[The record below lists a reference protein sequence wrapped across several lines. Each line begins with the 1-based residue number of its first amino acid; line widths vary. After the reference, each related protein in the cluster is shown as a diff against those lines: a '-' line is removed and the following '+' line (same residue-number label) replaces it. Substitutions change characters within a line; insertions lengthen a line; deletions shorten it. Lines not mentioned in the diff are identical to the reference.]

1 MQVNKKT
8 ADKGMYSSGRAGVPL
23 EDSLAHD
30 ALARK
35 VKKKRR
41 PKSSP
46 RKPHQKGKSG
56 TFESTKFRQALI
68 RSIENSNKKGKATRH
83 SRNPSHF
90 GSFSR
95 VGIRSSIIISIIISS
110 ILMTSAYASL
120 GPIVLNGDLTKVMN
134 DMLSFT
140 KNKNGNYRSQLARD
154 HIPPTISALKDL
166 VVEATGALTVVP
178 LAAPAVTD
186 NVDRVLTVT
195 NNASFDGYPL
205 GTYGIAWT
213 ASVGVAYAKDA
224 VDSSPSIINDAP
236 VDGFPLGTSTVT
248 WSATDS
254 SGNSVTA
261 TQLVSVL
268 AAEATQLISTLD
280 TTPSTDP
287 TSSSFTETPNSS
299 PSTSG
304 SYSGGGGGGGGSGP
318 ISSPDP
324 SINPATITDN
334 TPPTIIPPPPIFAN
348 AAGPLTLVALSLP
361 TVSDTQDPNPTVTNN
376 APANGFPV
384 GTTIVIWRATDYSGN
399 HGTAEQKIVIEDK
412 SPPLLVAPSNILAE
426 ATGVKTSV
434 SLGTPIVSDLV
445 DLYPF
450 VSNDAPLGYAI
461 GNSTVTWKAKD
472 ASGNSVTASQTV
484 TIVDTT
490 PPTIVAPA
498 DIMINSTGALTSIS
512 IGSAVANDRVD
523 PSPLVTNN
531 APANGFLVGKTTVTL
546 TATDASGNSAKDTQI
561 VAVTNAQPPIPVPGN
576 TTNPDVIPP
585 TIIAPPDVTTEA
597 TGLLTLVVLGTPTV
611 TDNEDPAP
619 TVTNDAPSS
628 GFPVG
633 NTTVTWT
640 ATDASGNSAT
650 ATQKISINKVVAGGC
665 TATSQPPCF
674 DFTPSAVSYTFCSAG
689 CNYNNLQTALNAL
702 PTGGGTIK
710 IKNVNNVAGN
720 YNVPSNTIIEFE
732 SNARLTI
739 TTGNPVFNIDNKQN
753 VKILNAYVTTT
764 HSGVKMVDCMSSR
777 WITIDGGKAV
787 LVKGSGSTLMY
798 ADSCSDLIFKNF
810 DGRTATRIVDFGTV
824 AGPRDGTCDNVWVYN
839 VRAQDSSI
847 EGIKINHCDNVYI
860 WNNHV
865 QDTADNGIDIGFN
878 LNTDIRH
885 NTVVRGGVPN
895 GVGIHTDQT
904 DTALIYNNTF
914 DQSGGSAISV
924 CGANGVTARQN
935 TMTNSNS
942 TSIVIIKCNSGLT
955 SSTNT
960 TIEGNI
966 ITNSGAAGIYVTTNQ
981 ANTVI
986 KNNIISI
993 FKTSCIIVNSPNLTV
1008 TKIDNI
1014 CSP

>member
-1 MQVNKKT
+1 
-8 ADKGMYSSGRAGVPL
+8 
-23 EDSLAHD
+23 
-30 ALARK
+30 
-35 VKKKRR
+35 
-41 PKSSP
+41 
-46 RKPHQKGKSG
+46 
-56 TFESTKFRQALI
+56 
-68 RSIENSNKKGKATRH
+68 
-83 SRNPSHF
+83 
-90 GSFSR
+90 
-95 VGIRSSIIISIIISS
+95 
-110 ILMTSAYASL
+110 
-120 GPIVLNGDLTKVMN
+120 
-134 DMLSFT
+134 
-140 KNKNGNYRSQLARD
+140 
-154 HIPPTISALKDL
+154 
-166 VVEATGALTVVP
+166 
-178 LAAPAVTD
+178 
-186 NVDRVLTVT
+186 
-195 NNASFDGYPL
+195 
-205 GTYGIAWT
+205 
-213 ASVGVAYAKDA
+213 
-224 VDSSPSIINDAP
+224 
-236 VDGFPLGTSTVT
+236 
-248 WSATDS
+248 
-254 SGNSVTA
+254 
-261 TQLVSVL
+261 
-268 AAEATQLISTLD
+268 
-280 TTPSTDP
+280 
-287 TSSSFTETPNSS
+287 
-299 PSTSG
+299 
-304 SYSGGGGGGGGSGP
+304 
-318 ISSPDP
+318 
-324 SINPATITDN
+324 
-334 TPPTIIPPPPIFAN
+334 
-348 AAGPLTLVALSLP
+348 
-361 TVSDTQDPNPTVTNN
+361 
-376 APANGFPV
+376 
-384 GTTIVIWRATDYSGN
+384 
-399 HGTAEQKIVIEDK
+399 
-412 SPPLLVAPSNILAE
+412 
-426 ATGVKTSV
+426 
-434 SLGTPIVSDLV
+434 
-445 DLYPF
+445 
-450 VSNDAPLGYAI
+450 
-461 GNSTVTWKAKD
+461 
-472 ASGNSVTASQTV
+472 
-484 TIVDTT
+484 
-490 PPTIVAPA
+490 
-498 DIMINSTGALTSIS
+498 
-512 IGSAVANDRVD
+512 
-523 PSPLVTNN
+523 
-531 APANGFLVGKTTVTL
+531 
-546 TATDASGNSAKDTQI
+546 
-561 VAVTNAQPPIPVPGN
+561 
-576 TTNPDVIPP
+576 
-585 TIIAPPDVTTEA
+585 
-597 TGLLTLVVLGTPTV
+597 
-611 TDNEDPAP
+611 
-619 TVTNDAPSS
+619 VTNDAPSS

-702 PTGGGTIK
+702 PAGGGTIK

-739 TTGNPVFNIDNKQN
+739 TTSNPVFNIDNKQN

-764 HSGVKMVDCMSSR
+764 HSGVKMVDCMSSS
-777 WITIDGGKAV
+777 WITVDGGKAV
-787 LVKGSGSTLMY
+787 LVKGSGSTVMY

-865 QDTADNGIDIGFN
+865 QDTADNGMDIGFN
-878 LNTDIRH
+878 LNADIRH
-885 NTVVRGGVPN
+885 NTVVRGGVPD